1 MLGCT
6 DNQKV
11 AFAGS
16 RLYVGRYVGRHRVRS
31 LTVFFSRF
39 AAKTVRRVILAAEV
53 GKTLMGLGGDR
64 RVRVI

>member
-6 DNQKV
+6 DNQSGLRGV
-11 AFAGS
+11 TS
-16 RLYVGRYVGRHRVRS
+16 VGRYVGRHRVRP

-53 GKTLMGLGGDR
+53 GKTSMGLGGDR

>member
-1 MLGCT
+1 MLGCI

-11 AFAGS
+11 TFAGS
-16 RLYVGRYVGRHRVRS
+16 RLYVGRHRVRP

-53 GKTLMGLGGDR
+53 GKTSMGLGGDR

>member
-1 MLGCT
+1 M
-6 DNQKV
+6 
-11 AFAGS
+11 S
-16 RLYVGRYVGRHRVRS
+16 VGRHVGRHRVRP

-53 GKTLMGLGGDR
+53 GKTSMGLGGDR